1 MSIDGDMQPLG
12 MELHIVIKNRVSSL
26 NGLNSITYSHL
37 FNPIMASPS
46 PRVFCQSS
54 QIPRFHSTDRNIN
67 RAINPLRS
75 SASPTKVTGG

>member
-1 MSIDGDMQPLG
+1 MSIDGDMQPLD

-46 PRVFCQSS
+46 PRVFCQSFDGS
-54 QIPRFHSTDRNIN
+54 
-67 RAINPLRS
+67 
-75 SASPTKVTGG
+75 